1 MTDNID
7 KYNKGNATVKNGA
20 DDQKSDKTDNLENNI
35 EDNERKMVDV
45 IIPTYR
51 PAKEFGE
58 LLHRLEKQE
67 YRPNRILV
75 MNTGKEY
82 WNSEW
87 ENYPLLEVHHL
98 DQKDFDHGGT
108 RKRAAELSTADIMVF
123 MTQDA
128 LPADRKMIGNLVR
141 AVSRNS
147 GTGAAYAR
155 QLPKADCRFLERY
168 TRSFNYPEQ
177 SSVKS
182 LSDVETYGIKTY
194 FCSNVCAAYDREIY
208 QKIGKESK
216 SCGCMC
222 GRDDSKYH

>member
-75 MNTGKEY
+75 MNI
-82 WNSEW
+82 
-87 ENYPLLEVHHL
+87 
-98 DQKDFDHGGT
+98 GT
-108 RKRAAELSTADIMVF
+108 VNGRTIHFLKFIILIRKILTTEEPERE
-123 MTQDA
+123 
-128 LPADRKMIGNLVR
+128 
-141 AVSRNS
+141 
-147 GTGAAYAR
+147 R
-155 QLPKADCRFLERY
+155 QSFRQRILWFL
-168 TRSFNYPEQ
+168 
-177 SSVKS
+177 
-182 LSDVETYGIKTY
+182 
-194 FCSNVCAAYDREIY
+194 
-208 QKIGKESK
+208 
-216 SCGCMC
+216 
-222 GRDDSKYH
+222 